1 MTQSV
6 DVEVLTKPGCHLCQE
21 AMAVAQQA
29 CTEFG
34 IALTER
40 DISQDES
47 LMAAHAEEIPVLLI
61 NGRVKD
67 FWRFDPQRLRRL
79 LTEATAGT

>member
-1 MTQSV
+1 MTQRV
-6 DVEVLTKPGCHLCQE
+6 EVEVLTKPGCHLCEE

-34 IALTER
+34 IALRER
-40 DISQDES
+40 DISRDES
-47 LMAAHAEEIPVLLI
+47 LMATHAEEIPVLLI

-79 LTEATAGT
+79 LSEATSGA